1 MSRLGKYWI
10 FFIIVA
16 VGLALSWGQVGRK
29 AERVLGED
37 PVVYLAVEPGCA
49 PARAPC
55 AAIAS
60 DRALVLGPD
69 TAGLLL
75 RQTGFD
81 ADEIIRVEVQLLSPD
96 GVVVSER
103 QLDAKN
109 GNWLIRDFGESD
121 GLLRV
126 RVVGNRD
133 VTVADFPN

>member
-10 FFIIVA
+10 FFVIVA

-29 AERVLGED
+29 AERVLQED
-37 PVVYLAVEPGCA
+37 PVVYLAAEPGCA

-55 AAIAS
+55 AAIAN

-81 ADEIIRVEVQLLSPD
+81 ADEIIRVEAQLLAPD

-126 RVVGNRD
+126 RVIGNRD